1 MDKEK
6 EINQLAED
14 MEKILGL
21 IEKMENSSL
30 EDLDTLKKES
40 ILIEEEFKKRYG
52 KPDSPQTDSQEA

>member
-52 KPDSPQTDSQEA
+52 KSDSPQTDSQEA